1 MFSSF
6 RYTDVCL
13 STARQPNYVEILLD
27 PGISFMLLSMHRYY
41 SLHTNEEKIRY
52 SRTWSSR

>member
-52 SRTWSSR
+52 SRT